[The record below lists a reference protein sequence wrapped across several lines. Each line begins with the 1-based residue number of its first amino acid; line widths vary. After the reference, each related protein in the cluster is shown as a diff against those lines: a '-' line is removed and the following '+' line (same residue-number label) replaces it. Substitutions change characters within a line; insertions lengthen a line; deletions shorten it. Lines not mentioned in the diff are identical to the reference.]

1 MHVLVTGGGGYIGLE
16 LCRQLLERGDRV
28 RVVDRFFFGIA
39 PLEKLALDYPGH
51 VEMITG
57 DLRDWDDSWLDG
69 IDGVSHL
76 AGLSNDPTAEYNPD
90 ANWQMNAIA
99 TERLGA
105 ACKRMGVRGSSSV
118 RRPRSTTA
126 SAPACSTSSRRSNR
140 VAPIRS
146 PSATVKKRLLAI
158 ADADFAPT
166 IMRQGTVY
174 GYSPRMRFDLVV
186 NTFVRDAIT
195 RQKLFLHGGGWQW
208 RPLVDVTDVARAH
221 IIVLE
226 APLDVVG
233 GEIFNLM
240 QENYQ
245 VRQLAMLVAG
255 SLLLIGRTMKLEGRA
270 AANIVRDYRMT
281 NLKMTQLTGFTPAV
295 TVLESIDFML
305 KQLPIDDVAFLANP
319 RHNNIAWMTM
329 LEETH
334 AAQRAVRLDLL
345 TSRQSSVVYPRR
357 MPPRV
362 REVVRMLEEIGF
374 RFKRRGK
381 GDHTIYIRGNE
392 EEVVDGGPNHEM
404 PRVNGKNFVSD
415 ID

>member
-28 RVVDRFFFGIA
+28 RVVDRFFFGMA
-39 PLEKLALDYPGH
+39 PVEALALEHAGR
-51 VEMITG
+51 VEVITG
-57 DLRDWDDSWLDG
+57 DLRAWDDAWLDG

-99 TERLGA
+99 TERLGE
-105 ACKRMGVRGSSSV
+105 ACRRRGVRRFVFGSSASLYDGIGPGMFDEQTPV
-118 RRPRSTTA
+118 DPRGAYSI
-126 SAPACSTSSRRSNR
+126 S
-140 VAPIRS
+140 
-146 PSATVKKRLLAI
+146 KRYGEEALLRLAG
-158 ADADFAPT
+158 ADFAPT
-166 IMRQGTVY
+166 ILRQGTVY

-208 RPLVDVTDVARAH
+208 RPLVDVSDVARAH
-221 IIVLE
+221 IVVLD
-226 APLDVVG
+226 APLDAVG

-255 SLLLIGRTMKLEGRA
+255 SLLLLGRTIRLEDA
-270 AANIVRDYRMT
+270 PLPKIVRDYRMT
-281 NLKMTQLTGFTPAV
+281 NLKMTQRTGFTPAV
-295 TVLESIDFML
+295 TVLESIDIML
-305 KQLPIDDVAFLANP
+305 KMLPIDDVVFLTNP

-334 AAQRAVRLDLL
+334 AAQRPFA
-345 TSRQSSVVYPRR
+345 S
-357 MPPRV
+357 
-362 REVVRMLEEIGF
+362 
-374 RFKRRGK
+374 
-381 GDHTIYIRGNE
+381 IY
-392 EEVVDGGPNHEM
+392 
-404 PRVNGKNFVSD
+404 
-415 ID
+415 

>member
-1 MHVLVTGGGGYIGLE
+1 MHVLVTGGGGYIGFE

-28 RVVDRFFFGIA
+28 RVVDRFFFGTA
-39 PLEKLALDYPGH
+39 PLEKLARENPGQ
-51 VEMITG
+51 VEMVTG
-57 DLRDWDDSWLDG
+57 DLREWNDAWLTG

-105 ACKRMGVRGSSSV
+105 ACKRMGVQRFVFGSSASLYDGLGPGMFDELTPV
-118 RRPRSTTA
+118 EPRGAYSI
-126 SAPACSTSSRRSNR
+126 S
-140 VAPIRS
+140 
-146 PSATVKKRLLAI
+146 KRYGEEALLAI
-158 ADADFAPT
+158 ADANFAPT

-221 IIVLE
+221 IIVLD

-255 SLLLIGRTMKLEGRA
+255 SLLLIGRTMTLEDA
-270 AANIVRDYRMT
+270 PLPAIVRDYRMT
-281 NLKMTQLTGFTPAV
+281 NLKMTQRTGFTPAV
-295 TVLESIDFML
+295 TVLESIDSML
-305 KQLPIDDVAFLANP
+305 KKLPIDDVTFLTNP

-334 AAQRAVRLDLL
+334 AAQ
-345 TSRQSSVVYPRR
+345 QSFAS
-357 MPPRV
+357 
-362 REVVRMLEEIGF
+362 
-374 RFKRRGK
+374 
-381 GDHTIYIRGNE
+381 IY
-392 EEVVDGGPNHEM
+392 
-404 PRVNGKNFVSD
+404 
-415 ID
+415 

>member
-28 RVVDRFFFGIA
+28 RVVDRFFFGTA
-39 PLEKLALDYPGH
+39 PLEALAARYEGK
-51 VEMITG
+51 VEIVTG
-57 DLRDWDDSWLDG
+57 DLRDWSDAWLDG

-76 AGLSNDPTAEYNPD
+76 SGLSNDPTAEYNPD

-105 ACKRMGVRGSSSV
+105 ACKRAGVKRLIFGSSASV
-118 RRPRSTTA
+118 YDGLGPGMFDELTPVEPRGAYSI
-126 SAPACSTSSRRSNR
+126 S
-140 VAPIRS
+140 
-146 PSATVKKRLLAI
+146 KKYGEDALLAL

-174 GYSPRMRFDLVV
+174 GFSPRMRFDLVV

-208 RPLVDVTDVARAH
+208 RPLVDVTDVARGH
-221 IIVLE
+221 IVALE

-233 GEIFNLM
+233 AQIFNLM

-255 SLLLIGRTMKLEGRA
+255 SLLLLGRTIRLEDA
-270 AANIVRDYRMT
+270 PLPAIVRDYRMT
-281 NLKMTQLTGFTPAV
+281 NLKLTQTTGFTPAV
-295 TVLESIDFML
+295 TVLESIDTML
-305 KQLPIDDVAFLANP
+305 KAFPLDDVAWLTHP

-334 AAQRAVRLDLL
+334 ALQKPFA
-345 TSRQSSVVYPRR
+345 
-357 MPPRV
+357 
-362 REVVRMLEEIGF
+362 
-374 RFKRRGK
+374 
-381 GDHTIYIRGNE
+381 TIY
-392 EEVVDGGPNHEM
+392 
-404 PRVNGKNFVSD
+404 
-415 ID
+415 